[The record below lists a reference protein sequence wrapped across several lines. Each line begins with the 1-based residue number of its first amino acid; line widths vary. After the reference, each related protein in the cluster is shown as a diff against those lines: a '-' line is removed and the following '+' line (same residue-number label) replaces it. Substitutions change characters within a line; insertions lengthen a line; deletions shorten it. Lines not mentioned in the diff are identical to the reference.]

1 MTSQTTGLFGNAREN
16 FLNRQGRKQEKHIE
30 STKKNPYHPGLHFMQ
45 THSTRAIFS
54 LRITKDYRV
63 SGVQQH
69 KQMIW
74 FWRGQHNPSLQQIKE
89 KIRSC

>member
-1 MTSQTTGLFGNAREN
+1 KEPLSPGTSFRADTFDLHY
-16 FLNRQGRKQEKHIE
+16 FLIAHYERLSN
-30 STKKNPYHPGLHFMQ
+30 
-45 THSTRAIFS
+45 
-54 LRITKDYRV
+54 LRIE
-63 SGVQQH
+63 QH